1 MVKFRWEKE
10 FKETIFGEIPKDWNE
25 KLINDVGDVGGGS
38 TPSTKVKEYWDGNVS
53 WITPDDLANHKFRY
67 ISHGKRNITERAV
80 KEHSLR
86 IFPSGTVLLTSRAPI
101 GYLAIA
107 KNPVTTNQGFKNIV
121 PRDET
126 NSEFVYYLLKN
137 IVEYLRDIAGGS
149 TFSELTATTLREV
162 KIPYPK
168 SKEQSRIATILSYFD
183 GLIENKIRQNEVLE
197 KTALAIFKSWF
208 IDFEPFKNSEFVPSE
223 VREIPKGWEVKELG
237 NVVKFLYGEGLPER
251 RRQEGPYPV
260 VGSSGIIGYHS
271 KNLVSAPSIIVGRKG
286 NAGSVH
292 LMLEPSFPIDT
303 VFYSADDTPSEMIF
317 YIYHFLQMAYLQ
329 DVGLS
334 DTAVPGLSIH
344 TLNSIKVLIPPQLIL
359 EKFCHIVVP
368 LLKKAFLNKKQIL
381 SLSKV
386 RDTLLPLLVF
396 GKLRVEEI

>member
-1 MVKFRWEKE
+1 LLKFKWETKLKE
-10 FKETIFGEIPKDWNE
+10 VDFGEVPYDWE
-25 KLINDVGDVGGGS
+25 ERVL
-38 TPSTKVKEYWDGNVS
+38 Y
-53 WITPDDLANHKFRY
+53 DLAEWINGYPFAQKTLNVEQIGLPVIKIAELNDGIKESTQYYNGESEPIYVLEKGDLLFAWSASVGVY
-67 ISHGKRNITERAV
+67 IWRGSQALLNQHIFKVLPKIDKRFLYFL
-80 KEHSLR
+80 LR
-86 IFPSGTVLLTSRAPI
+86 ELNFIFQS
-101 GYLAIA
+101 
-107 KNPVTTNQGFKNIV
+107 
-121 PRDET
+121 
-126 NSEFVYYLLKN
+126 
-137 IVEYLRDIAGGS
+137 IVEDK
-149 TFSELTATTLREV
+149 ATTMGHVTIEDLKRI
-162 KIPYPK
+162 KTYLPSSP
-168 SKEQSRIATILSYFD
+168 EQSRIATILSWLD
-183 GLIENKIRQNEVLE
+183 DLIENKIRQNEILE
-197 KTALAIFKSWF
+197 NIAMAIFKSWF
-208 IDFEPFKNSEFVPSE
+208 IDFQPFKNSEFVPSE